1 MKTVTLV
8 LLATEVSPSRRGLKL
23 KLIFYTMMAEV
34 IHFQRVAILKTA

>member
-1 MKTVTLV
+1 LQSGNAQAAASEFTN
-8 LLATEVSPSRRGLKL
+8 AI

>member
-1 MKTVTLV
+1 MNVNHYIGFDVHKKS
-8 LLATEVSPSRRGLKL
+8 VSYCV

>member
-1 MKTVTLV
+1 MSSR
-8 LLATEVSPSRRGLKL
+8 LLFDKRGGTKEV